1 VPRVKTEYSANQS
14 FTWDEVFGRKARIGG
29 PRTHPAP
36 RPAPLRAGDLGEL
49 TARKEGK
56 LRKLAQ
62 VVQPPLRRLSWLA
75 ILGSPTGDHVKVQT
89 TIVGDHRGPGDP
101 EAVGAFLLVIG
112 RDTYTTYNLPA
123 SGTLTIGRG
132 ESNAVR
138 VDDPL
143 ASRAHA
149 RLHVRVEDDGMYLED
164 MGSINGTRVKE
175 QALARGQKVAVTAGE
190 TIQIGGTVLIVQH
203 RTKRA
208 PLRRPDTLRDE
219 ELAAAPAAVPD
230 AAMLRIQQLAER
242 AAAGTI
248 NVLIMGETGVGKELL
263 AETVH
268 RLSPRKRGPYV
279 CLNCAALSETLLE
292 SELFGH
298 ERGAFTGAVAAKP
311 GLMETAHGGT
321 LFMDEVGE
329 LPMTTQAKL
338 LRVLETREVARLGSV
353 KPRKIDVRFL
363 AATNRELDA
372 EVKRGAFRPDL
383 FFRLNGITL
392 TIPPLRER
400 VSEIRRLAETFVA
413 QICRELGRAEPTI
426 PPHVLALLESYSW
439 PGNIRELKNVMERA
453 VLLCADPALATEHL
467 PMDKLGASLSSPG
480 FAPAGAAA
488 GAPGVA
494 AAAETSQPGL
504 PPGPPDE
511 RQRIIDALASCAGNQ
526 SRAAKMM
533 GMPRRTFVSRLDEY
547 RIPRPKKPV

>member
-1 VPRVKTEYSANQS
+1 
-14 FTWDEVFGRKARIGG
+14 
-29 PRTHPAP
+29 
-36 RPAPLRAGDLGEL
+36 
-49 TARKEGK
+49 
-56 LRKLAQ
+56 
-62 VVQPPLRRLSWLA
+62 
-75 ILGSPTGDHVKVQT
+75 VKVQT

-101 EAVGAFLLVIG
+101 NAVGGFLLVIG

-149 RLHVRVEDDGMYLED
+149 RLHVRVEGDGMFLED
-164 MGSINGTRVKE
+164 LGSINGTRIKD
-175 QALARGQKVAVTAGE
+175 QALSRGQRVPVTPGE
-190 TIQIGGTVLIVQH
+190 TIQIGSSVLIVQQ

-208 PLRRPDTLRDE
+208 PLIRPETLRDE
-219 ELAAAPAAVPD
+219 DISAATVAGTD
-230 AAMLRIQQLAER
+230 QAMLRIQQLAER

-268 RLSPRKRGPYV
+268 RLSPRRAGPYV

-329 LPMTTQAKL
+329 LPLTTQAKL

-353 KPRKIDVRFL
+353 KPRKIDLRFL
-363 AATNRELDA
+363 AATNRNLEA
-372 EVKRGAFRPDL
+372 EVERGAFRRDL
-383 FFRLNGITL
+383 YFRLNGITL
-392 TIPPLRER
+392 TIPPLRAR
-400 VSEIRRLAETFVA
+400 TGEIKRLADTFVQ
-413 QICRELGRAEPTI
+413 QICRELGRPEPAI
-426 PPHVLALLESYSW
+426 PSRVLAILEAYAW

-453 VLLCADPALATEHL
+453 VLLCAGPVIDTDHL
-467 PMDKLGASLSSPG
+467 PMEKLGAQSN
-480 FAPAGAAA
+480 
-488 GAPGVA
+488 
-494 AAAETSQPGL
+494 PGL
-504 PPGPPDE
+504 PTASAAGSSDSIPKLVPAGEPDE
-511 RQRIIDALASCAGNQ
+511 RQRIIDALAACAGNQ
-526 SRAAKMM
+526 SRAAKML
-533 GMPRRTFVSRLDEY
+533 GIPRRTFVARLDQY
-547 RIPRPKKPV
+547 RIPRPKKDL

>member
-1 VPRVKTEYSANQS
+1 
-14 FTWDEVFGRKARIGG
+14 
-29 PRTHPAP
+29 
-36 RPAPLRAGDLGEL
+36 LRS
-49 TARKEGK
+49 
-56 LRKLAQ
+56 LAQ
-62 VVQPPLRRLSWLA
+62 VVQPPLRRVGGLA
-75 ILGSPTGDHVKVQT
+75 ILAFASGEPGVKFQT
-89 TIVGDHRGPGDP
+89 TVVGNHQGPGDP
-101 EAVGAFLLVIG
+101 DGVGAFLLVIG

-149 RLHVRVEDDGMYLED
+149 RLHVRVDGDGMYLED
-164 MGSINGTRVKE
+164 LGSVNGTRIKE
-175 QALARGQKVAVTAGE
+175 QALARGQKVPVTAGD
-190 TIQIGGTVLIVQH
+190 TIQIGSSVLIVQQ
-203 RTKRA
+203 RSKRA
-208 PLRRPDTLRDE
+208 PLLRPETLRDE
-219 ELAAAPAAVPD
+219 DMLPVRAAAPD
-230 AAMLRIQQLAER
+230 QAMLRIQQLAER

-268 RLSPRKRGPYV
+268 RLSPRRSGPYV

-298 ERGAFTGAVAAKP
+298 ERGAFTGAVQAKP

-329 LPMTTQAKL
+329 LPLQTQAKL

-363 AATNRELDA
+363 AATNRNLDA
-372 EVKRGAFRPDL
+372 EVERGTFRADL

-392 TIPPLRER
+392 TIPPLRAR
-400 VSEIRRLAETFVA
+400 VGEIPRLAQTFVQ
-413 QICRELGRAEPTI
+413 QICRELGRTEPRI
-426 PPHVLALLESYSW
+426 PLEVMGLLEAYSW

-453 VLLCADPALATEHL
+453 VLLCAGPMLDTEHL
-467 PMDKLGASLSSPG
+467 PMEKLGAPTTNPG
-480 FAPAGAAA
+480 LQRVEASRP
-488 GAPGVA
+488 VA
-494 AAAETSQPGL
+494 AADA
-504 PPGPPDE
+504 PDE
-511 RQRIIDALASCAGNQ
+511 RQRIIDALAACAGNQ
-526 SRAAKMM
+526 SRAAKRL
-533 GMPRRTFVSRLDEY
+533 GIPRRTFVARLDQY
-547 RIPRPKKPV
+547 KIPRPKKPG